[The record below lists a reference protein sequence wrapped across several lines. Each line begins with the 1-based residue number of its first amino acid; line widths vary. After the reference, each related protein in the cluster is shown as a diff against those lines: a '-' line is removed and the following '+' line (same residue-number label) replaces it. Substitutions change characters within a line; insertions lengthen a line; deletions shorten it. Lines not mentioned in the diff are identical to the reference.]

1 MSFLTTNFTTRD
13 PDTSVYL
20 VLLKNHRIGSESWRL
35 IEVNLNCISTDA
47 ASCRRMK
54 ACVGVVVGGTAAN
67 EEKAEVPLWGAS
79 FSYVSSV
86 SGSYFQDYIMIRSSY
101 RLVYFTNIGI
111 ISTVQIFCK
120 MMVCVTLEPLDLLL
134 LHTIEQQQE
143 NVWTVHYSVLFFLNF
158 KEGSEIVL
166 LLTQT

>member
-54 ACVGVVVGGTAAN
+54 ACLGVGGGTAAN
-67 EEKAEVPLWGAS
+67 EEKAEVPLWGTS

-120 MMVCVTLEPLDLLL
+120 MMVCVILEPLDLLL

>member
-1 MSFLTTNFTTRD
+1 MYWFWVLKTNWSKFKLD
-13 PDTSVYL
+13 LYWCSILQKDEGV
-20 VLLKNHRIGSESWRL
+20 
-35 IEVNLNCISTDA
+35 
-47 ASCRRMK
+47 RR
-54 ACVGVVVGGTAAN
+54 GGGGGTAAN
-67 EEKAEVPLWGAS
+67 EEKAEVPLWGTS

-120 MMVCVTLEPLDLLL
+120 MMVCVILEPLDLLL